1 MKKNKYKILVL
12 SELNESTNTIL
23 KSTISLA
30 KMIDGSID
38 FLCVKKPSEIVEKE
52 NQLSAIRN
60 INQEH
65 FAMKKEIINLIAPI
79 SNDYN
84 ININHT
90 LSYGN
95 VKSEIGNYIKEHK
108 PDIIVIGKRKS
119 KMLNLIGDNITSF
132 VFKKHSGVIM
142 ISANENAL
150 EPNKKIALGLLN
162 DIEDSFEFAKD
173 LIAHTQK
180 PVRSFKV
187 INQSN
192 TLKETTNVNNKENV
206 EYVFEDNDNTI
217 ENLSNYLS
225 KNNINLLCVN
235 REKRLNDKYSM
246 KADINNVINKLN
258 VSMLLTTNSN
268 LFISIIKTNKA
279 P

>member
-12 SELNESTNTIL
+12 SDLNKATSTLL

-30 KMIDGSID
+30 KMVDGSID

-79 SNDYN
+79 SNEYN

-95 VKSEIGNYIKEHK
+95 VKSEIDTYIKEYK

-119 KMLNLIGDNITSF
+119 KMLNLIGDNITNF

-150 EPNKKIALGLLN
+150 EPNKKLALGLLN
-162 DIEDSFEFAKD
+162 DMEDSFEFAKY

-180 PVRSFKV
+180 PVKSFKV
-187 INQSN
+187 VKQSN
-192 TLKETTNVNNKENV
+192 ILKETTNVNNKENV

-235 REKRLNDKYSM
+235 REKRANDKYSM

-258 VSMLLTTNSN
+258 VSMLLTTNQK
-268 LFISIIKTNKA
+268 LKF
-279 P
+279 

>member
-12 SELNESTNTIL
+12 SDLNKATSTLL

-30 KMIDGSID
+30 KIVDGSID

-65 FAMKKEIINLIAPI
+65 FAMKKEIMNLITPI
-79 SNDYN
+79 SNEYN

-119 KMLNLIGDNITSF
+119 KMLNLIGDNITNF

-150 EPNKKIALGLLN
+150 EPNKELALGLLN
-162 DIEDSFEFAKD
+162 DMEDSFEFAKY
-173 LIAHTQK
+173 LIEHTQK
-180 PVRSFKV
+180 PIKSFKV
-187 INQSN
+187 IKQSN

-206 EYVFEDNDNTI
+206 EYVFEDNDNAI

-225 KNNINLLCVN
+225 KNNINLLCIN
-235 REKRLNDKYSM
+235 RDKKTNDKYSM
-246 KADINNVINKLN
+246 KSDINNVINKLN
-258 VSMLLTTNSN
+258 VSMLLTTNQK
-268 LFISIIKTNKA
+268 IKF
-279 P
+279 